1 MTADERAVLGGIL
14 RSASTI
20 AVVGM
25 SPRPSRPSHYVA
37 EYLQRAGYRVVPVR
51 PGVDSILGEPAY
63 PDLQAAARAAGPIDV
78 VDVFRR
84 SEAIPELAADLLAV
98 RPRLV
103 WMQVGVRHE
112 DTAARLEAAGIMVVM
127 DRCLMVDHPWLTG
140 D

>member
-1 MTADERAVLGGIL
+1 
-14 RSASTI
+14 
-20 AVVGM
+20 
-25 SPRPSRPSHYVA
+25 
-37 EYLQRAGYRVVPVR
+37 
-51 PGVDSILGEPAY
+51 
-63 PDLQAAARAAGPIDV
+63 

-112 DTAARLEAAGIMVVM
+112 ETAARLEAAGITVVM

>member
-51 PGVDSILGEPAY
+51 PGVDSILGETAY
-63 PDLQAAARAAGPIDV
+63 PDLQTAAKAAGPIDV

-112 DTAARLEAAGIMVVM
+112 ETAARLEAAGITVVM

>member
-51 PGVDSILGEPAY
+51 PGVDSILGETAY
-63 PDLQAAARAAGPIDV
+63 PDLQ
-78 VDVFRR
+78 
-84 SEAIPELAADLLAV
+84 
-98 RPRLV
+98 
-103 WMQVGVRHE
+103 
-112 DTAARLEAAGIMVVM
+112 TAAKA
-127 DRCLMVDHPWLTG
+127 
-140 D
+140 

>member
-51 PGVDSILGEPAY
+51 PGVDSILGETAY
-63 PDLQAAARAAGPIDV
+63 PDLQTAAKAAGPIDV

-84 SEAIPELAADLLAV
+84 SEAIPELATDLLAV

-112 DTAARLEAAGIMVVM
+112 ETAARLEAAGITVVM